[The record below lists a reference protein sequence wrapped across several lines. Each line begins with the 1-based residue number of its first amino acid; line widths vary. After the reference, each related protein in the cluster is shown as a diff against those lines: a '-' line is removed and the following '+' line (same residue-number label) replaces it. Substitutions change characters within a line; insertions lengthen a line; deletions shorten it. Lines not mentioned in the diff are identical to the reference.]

1 MNNKSVYT
9 SNTITFAAN
18 NNSHRYI
25 PLVPVLV
32 EDLLANAVEDEQRIS
47 YTPNTIT
54 FAANNN
60 SHRYIPLVPVL
71 VEDLLA
77 DAVEDEQQISLYF
90 KYNNI
95 RC

>member
-9 SNTITFAAN
+9 S
-18 NNSHRYI
+18 
-25 PLVPVLV
+25 
-32 EDLLANAVEDEQRIS
+32 
-47 YTPNTIT
+47 NTIT

-95 RC
+95 RCYNNSHRYIPLVSALVEDLLADSVEDEQ